1 MNTSEAYLETPTH
14 VLYAGRCLR
23 IEDLPAIL
31 HPSTPALCRDELG
44 QVAPGHSIPIMP
56 TACRPCGHDGATV
69 ARFPGATAGHM
80 PTP

>member
-1 MNTSEAYLETPTH
+1 MNTPEAYLHTPTH

-31 HPSTPALCRDELG
+31 HPSTPALSRDELG

-56 TACRPCGHDGATV
+56 TACRPWLG
-69 ARFPGATAGHM
+69 RPGARQTMALIAAKTGR
-80 PTP
+80 